1 MASCR
6 EGDRDFDAHLL
17 DIMPVWGRTLFV
29 ASSRWSFQLNLDFYS
44 FCFSCRGGAAFPV
57 SESSH
62 ILLFLLPTVAWLRH
76 TAGSRAPQLHSEGC
90 SLETE
95 SS

>member
-6 EGDRDFDAHLL
+6 EGDRDYGAHLL
-17 DIMPVWGRTLFV
+17 GVRPVWGRRLLV
-29 ASSRWSFQLNLDFYS
+29 ASSRWGFQLNLGFYPL
-44 FCFSCRGGAAFPV
+44 CFSCCGGVAFPV

-76 TAGSRAPQLHSEGC
+76 TPGSRAPQLHSRGS
-90 SLETE
+90 SLGTE
-95 SS
+95 VS